1 METKHWKI
9 VNDVVLYDYT
19 QIEADLIRLGA
30 TPEEADALT
39 DILHEEGWGEDW
51 GDNGQFSDDY
61 LRHKIWWYREF
72 RAPGEEEMK
81 NERITVR

>member
-1 METKHWKI
+1 MTKHWKI

-19 QIEADLIRLGA
+19 QIEMDLIRLGA

-39 DILHEEGWGEDW
+39 DILHEEDW
-51 GDNGQFSDDY
+51 EGNRGDQPGQFSDDY

-72 RAPGEEEMK
+72 RRAW
-81 NERITVR
+81 RR